1 MSYIMVARWRARDG
15 DTQKIEAILRELA
28 TAVRREP
35 GNLQFTVHRS
45 LDDENEFLLYEIYRS
60 QEAFAEHQKTEHFK
74 RLVLEHAVPLLSKR
88 ERCGY
93 SVADDI

>member
-1 MSYIMVARWRARDG
+1 MSYIMVARWQVHESE
-15 DTQKIEAILRELA
+15 TQKIETILRELA
-28 TAVRREP
+28 TAIRREP

-45 LDDENEFLLYEIYRS
+45 LENENEYLLYEVYRS
-60 QEAFAEHQKTEHFK
+60 QDAFAEHQETEHFK
-74 RLVLEHAVPLLSKR
+74 RLVLEQAVPLLSKR

>member
-15 DTQKIEAILRELA
+15 DTQTIEAILRELA
-28 TAVRREP
+28 TAVRQEP

-74 RLVLEHAVPLLSKR
+74 RLVLEQAVPLLSER
-88 ERCGY
+88 ERRSY
-93 SVADDI
+93 SVAGDI